1 VVFDKTGTLT
11 LGRPQVQDLG
21 ALPPRAQAVAAALA
35 GASAHPLA
43 VAVAEAAQAAGV
55 VPARIEDAREVPGC
69 GVAARIGDTDLR
81 FGRADWCGALDD
93 GQATSVWLR
102 IGAGAPLRLTFTDR
116 LRPGAEALVTALRAQ
131 RMRLAILSGDATGPV
146 RAMADRLG
154 IDDWQ
159 AGLRPEEKLARLQAL
174 KAAGAR
180 VLMVGDG
187 LNDTAAL
194 AGAHVSVSPASA
206 LDAARA
212 ASDVV
217 LMGASLEPVAEALAV
232 ARRSVRLM
240 RGNIAI
246 SYLYN
251 VVAVPVAV
259 IGLATPLAA
268 AIAMSVSSITVTL
281 NALRI
286 RE

>member
-1 VVFDKTGTLT
+1 
-11 LGRPQVQDLG
+11 
-21 ALPPRAQAVAAALA
+21 
-35 GASAHPLA
+35 
-43 VAVAEAAQAAGV
+43 VAESARAAGV
-55 VPARIEDAREVPGC
+55 QPARIEDAREVPGC
-69 GVAARIGDTDLR
+69 GVTARAAGAEVR
-81 FGRADWCGALDD
+81 FGRADWCGADDD
-93 GQATSVWLR
+93 GRATSVWLR
-102 IGAGAPLRLTFTDR
+102 IGAEAPLRLTFTDR
-116 LRPGAEALVTALRAQ
+116 LRPGAEALVAALRAQ
-131 RMRLAILSGDATGPV
+131 GMRLAILSGDADGPV

-154 IDDWQ
+154 IADWQ
-159 AGLRPEEKLARLQAL
+159 AGLRPEAKLARLQAL
-174 KAAGAR
+174 RAAGGR

-232 ARRSVRLM
+232 ARRAVRLM
-240 RGNIAI
+240 RGNIVI
-246 SYLYN
+246 SNLYN

-259 IGLATPLAA
+259 VGLATPLAA